1 LKYLACCVVVFGI
14 TASSI
19 HAQINPSAEARKP
32 IAQEERDMSAWEWAN
47 FAILAAVLAYFGVK
61 LGKPYFAGQT
71 KQINTGLA
79 EARRRREEAEKRSE
93 QVQRKLNNLG
103 SDIENFRAA
112 VLTEQA
118 GQADRMRKQAELDL
132 QRLQATA
139 EQQIDSVGKQAR
151 LDLRRH
157 ASKLALELAEQRVRE
172 RMNPA
177 LQDELAG
184 QFVADLRA

>member
-1 LKYLACCVVVFGI
+1 
-14 TASSI
+14 
-19 HAQINPSAEARKP
+19 
-32 IAQEERDMSAWEWAN
+32 MSAWEWAN

>member
-1 LKYLACCVVVFGI
+1 MKYLACCVVVFGI